1 MYTYK
6 KEGRIYK
13 KLTRDRKRKVEI
25 GQKDGKSDIE
35 SEAVKHTEELRGG
48 KRSLYVGG
56 ANLRVPKTFLVAR
69 KRPNTE
75 MNFPDKDLNLG
86 QKCQGDIFPENKPAF
101 DLKVYAQLI
110 TESLKKKY
118 ESFISEKRKHI
129 ALSLPIPV
137 KK

>member
-25 GQKDGKSDIE
+25 CKKDVKSDIE

-69 KRPNTE
+69 KSHNTE
-75 MNFPDKDLNLG
+75 MNFSDKDLYLG
-86 QKCQGDIFPENKPAF
+86 QKCLGDISPENKPTF
-101 DLKVYAQLI
+101 DLKVYAPLI
-110 TESLKKKY
+110 KESLKKKY
-118 ESFISEKRKHI
+118 ESFVSERRKHI
-129 ALSLPIPV
+129 ALSLPIPA
-137 KK
+137 KN